1 MPWVLLEPLTLIAS
15 GLPLPATQAAPPLL
29 RFQVQLPFV
38 FWPGKAQE
46 GRGGAG
52 RGRGLWGRG
61 EEETRRAP
69 GEPLSRSQPQLRV
82 LALVKHKK
90 MRAVTRHGEAAQP
103 AHPAARPVLE
113 HGGEADDER
122 QRGQPVH
129 SEDTARGRRQ
139 TQLALDPPALLSPHT
154 SRAGSLVSKQA

>member
-90 MRAVTRHGEAAQP
+90 MRAVTRHGEAQARGVDITSGNTPKKP
-103 AHPAARPVLE
+103 ARGVARPE
-113 HGGEADDER
+113 SGDDR
-122 QRGQPVH
+122 PV
-129 SEDTARGRRQ
+129 
-139 TQLALDPPALLSPHT
+139 PV
-154 SRAGSLVSKQA
+154 LVSFARWDR

>member
-1 MPWVLLEPLTLIAS
+1 VPWVLLEPLTLIAS

-90 MRAVTRHGEAAQP
+90 MRAVTRHGEAAQR
-103 AHPAARPVLE
+103 AHPALNWPDCATPLAKDHATKGGFALAD
-113 HGGEADDER
+113 HGA
-122 QRGQPVH
+122 
-129 SEDTARGRRQ
+129 S
-139 TQLALDPPALLSPHT
+139 LLCMT
-154 SRAGSLVSKQA
+154 KAASLY